1 MARVRLLMV
10 LVVALLAI
18 PSGALA
24 GGWALTSFDEVPT
37 EFEAG
42 ASYDLTYTVLQ
53 HGVNPVDVGQSEV
66 RVTGADGSVTTF
78 VAARLP
84 ERGRYQVTVTFPQSG
99 QWTWEVTQGDFGIHP
114 MGPISVSPSATAAA
128 PGGSPLAWLLPLAL
142 AITIGLIAVQI
153 VNLSRP
159 RRQARP
165 ISAE

>member
-18 PSGALA
+18 PSWAIA
-24 GGWALTSFDEVPT
+24 GGWALTSFDELPT

-66 RVTGADGSVTTF
+66 RVTGGDGSTTTF

-84 ERGRYQVTVTFPQSG
+84 ERGKYQVTVTFPESG
-99 QWTWEVTQGDFGIHP
+99 LWTWEVTQGDFGIHP
-114 MGPISVSPSATAAA
+114 MGPISISPSAMAAA
-128 PGGSPLAWLLPLAL
+128 GRSPLVWLLPLAL
-142 AITIGLIAVQI
+142 AITIGVIAVQI
-153 VNLSRP
+153 VSLSRQ

-165 ISAE
+165 ISAD

>member
-1 MARVRLLMV
+1 MARIRLLVV
-10 LVVALLAI
+10 LVLALVAI
-18 PSGALA
+18 PSWAFA
-24 GGWALTSFDEVPT
+24 GGWALTSFDELPT

-53 HGVNPVDVGQSEV
+53 HGENPVDVGQNEV
-66 RVTGADGSVTTF
+66 RVTAGDGSVTTF

-84 ERGRYQVTVTFPQSG
+84 ERGRYQVTVTFPESG
-99 QWTWEVTQGDFGIHP
+99 MWTWEVTQGDFGVHP
-114 MGPISVSPSATAAA
+114 MGPISVAAAATAAA
-128 PGGSPLAWLLPLAL
+128 GSSPLAWLLPLAL

-153 VNLSRP
+153 VSLSRQ